1 MDFRILSSPPCSIC
15 QYYSSLGLLW
25 AKNRNSFWKRT
36 VSCLINVVFKQKFEF
51 CFSIFGWRIS
61 LSCPWSLL
69 FLCLKSES
77 PEMWSLKRVGVGI
90 AQAWTGRRK
99 QKWREAANYSN
110 CSWFQSTS
118 NSLCIMLTWK
128 HQMGASC
135 ETEHLFVVEHVFMQ
149 MIVVV
154 KAPWCRVVLF
164 TLTFSPK
171 D

>member
-1 MDFRILSSPPCSIC
+1 MSDLTFVGYVNMMCALNDL
-15 QYYSSLGLLW
+15 QLVALQWWTWTYH
-25 AKNRNSFWKRT
+25 
-36 VSCLINVVFKQKFEF
+36 NVYWTERMVNFKQEARTLVSVEF
-51 CFSIFGWRIS
+51 TDCSQHNAEQVQVKKNPK
-61 LSCPWSLL
+61 C
-69 FLCLKSES
+69 
-77 PEMWSLKRVGVGI
+77 
-90 AQAWTGRRK
+90 RK
-99 QKWREAANYSN
+99 TANYSN

-149 MIVVV
+149 MIFVV

-164 TLTFSPK
+164 TFTFSPK